1 MEFSIGITGKPNAG
15 KSTLF
20 SSLTETVVA
29 IGDYPF
35 TTVEPNKG
43 IAYIKEKCPH
53 LELGKECNPRR
64 GKCLNGIRYIP
75 VEVMD
80 VPGLI
85 EGASQG
91 KGMGNQFMDSLR
103 EASAI
108 INLISPVTDEKKLM
122 SPEEISQVAEE
133 VENEIFLWFSSR
145 FGSDW
150 ERFSKKVSHLSIP
163 DEEKILMKAS
173 FFGITLKDVRKI
185 LSITKMNDNVS
196 IWGEDQIMEFTKAV
210 LSLIRPI
217 KRVVNKGDLIED
229 VQELKKMGFHVIS
242 ADYELSIMKAFKSGI
257 IKDMNT
263 LEAADKA
270 SVRQKEALD
279 TIRSSYESGKLHR
292 ISDVISQIVKTDL
305 QKIVVYPVY
314 DENKWTDKDGNILPD
329 AFLMEQGDTAE
340 DLAFKIHTDIGRGF
354 IRAINGR
361 TKMVL
366 GRSYELKDGDIIR
379 IVAKT

>member
-122 SPEEISQVAEE
+122 SPEEISHVAEE

-270 SVRQKEALD
+270 SLRQKEALD

>member
-35 TTVEPNKG
+35 TTVEANKG
-43 IAYIKEKCPH
+43 IAYLREKCPH
-53 LELGKECNPRR
+53 TELGKQCNPRR
-64 GKCLNGIRYIP
+64 GRCLNGIRYIP

-103 EASAI
+103 EASAL

-122 SPEEISQVAEE
+122 TLDEIKQSAEE

-163 DEEKILMKAS
+163 NEEKILMKAS
-173 FFGITLKDVRKI
+173 FFGIGLKEVRKI

-196 IWGEDQIMEFTKAV
+196 IWGDDEIMEFTRAV
-210 LSLIRPI
+210 LKIIRPI
-217 KRVVNKGDLIED
+217 KRVVNKGDLLENTREIKA
-229 VQELKKMGFHVIS
+229 QGFHVIS

-257 IKDMNT
+257 IKDMNS
-263 LEAADKA
+263 LEPSEKA
-270 SVRQKEALD
+270 NERQREALYL
-279 TIRSSYESGKLHR
+279 IRKSYESGKLER
-292 ISDVISQIVKTDL
+292 ISDVISGIVKTDL
-305 QKIVVYPVY
+305 QKIVVFPVY
-314 DENKWTDKDGNILPD
+314 DENKWTDKEGNVLPD
-329 AFLMEQGDTAE
+329 AFLMDQGDTAE
-340 DLAFKIHTDIGRGF
+340 DLAFRIHTDIGNGF

-361 TKMVL
+361 TKMIL
-366 GRSYELKDGDIIR
+366 GRSYLLKDGDVIR

>member
-35 TTVEPNKG
+35 TTVEANKG

-122 SPEEISQVAEE
+122 SPEEISQVAKE

-263 LEAADKA
+263 LVAVDKA
-270 SVRQKEALD
+270 SLRQKEALD

>member
-35 TTVEPNKG
+35 TTVEANKG

>member
-35 TTVEPNKG
+35 TTVEANKG

-270 SVRQKEALD
+270 SLRQKEALD

>member
-35 TTVEPNKG
+35 TTVEANKG

-122 SPEEISQVAEE
+122 SPEEISHVAEE

-366 GRSYELKDGDIIR
+366 GRSYELKDEDIIR

>member
-35 TTVEPNKG
+35 TTVEANKG

-108 INLISPVTDEKKLM
+108 INLISPVTDEKKLL
-122 SPEEISQVAEE
+122 SPEEISRVAEE

-163 DEEKILMKAS
+163 NEEKILMKAS

>member
-270 SVRQKEALD
+270 SLRQKEALD

>member
-35 TTVEPNKG
+35 TTVEANKG

-108 INLISPVTDEKKLM
+108 INLISPVTDEKKLL
-122 SPEEISQVAEE
+122 SPEEISRVAEE

-270 SVRQKEALD
+270 SLRQKEALD

-366 GRSYELKDGDIIR
+366 GRSYELKDEDIIR